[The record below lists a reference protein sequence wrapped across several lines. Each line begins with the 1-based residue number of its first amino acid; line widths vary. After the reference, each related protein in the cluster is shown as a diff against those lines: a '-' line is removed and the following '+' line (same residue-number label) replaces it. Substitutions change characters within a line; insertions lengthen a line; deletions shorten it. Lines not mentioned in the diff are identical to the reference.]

1 MRLPLSISKI
11 TPPRFPRVLHR
22 TRLIEHLQ
30 QHSDRKL
37 ILVLG
42 PAAQG
47 KSTLAVSWINTSKTP
62 SAWIN
67 LGAED
72 AEPASL
78 FHVLVHA
85 LGRALPGLD
94 FSPLLAYPA
103 MAMGPRE
110 ELPLYRDWAVSLFGL
125 VSAPVWIIFDGLD
138 QLPPAAPAYRFLQV
152 LVAEAPAEVHFLL
165 LSREAPPLSLEALKM
180 RQAAYILPGEELA
193 FTLKETRE
201 FLKTVRKLVLP
212 SQEVKK
218 IHQLTEGWAGGLVL
232 LCEGLARLP
241 EGDRTAYLSGKLT
254 EQFRGEVFR
263 YFGEQIFASLP
274 ASTQEFLVKSAILEV
289 VDPDFIKEFLG
300 VDKAREILEDLAA
313 RNLFIQPIYD
323 KKRGWLYRYHL
334 LFRDFLCSKF
344 RTLLNEEQQRAAYHR
359 AGRLSEQRGEPE
371 EAVRYFLNARAY
383 PQAVSV
389 TQRLGMALLKAG
401 KTGELSQWLAV
412 LPAELLQANP
422 WLLFY
427 SYMTRRFTG
436 EPDTIFAL
444 EQAYSLFQAQRDVRG
459 SLLALAFLIEASIT
473 RGHPSLPPIHDL
485 LAQGEDLARCLEPG
499 QHLPERANLWFQI
512 GFAHY
517 LRSGHPRQGV
527 WACQNAYLLARDLG
541 DLPLQIGALIHTH
554 GCLSALGEFNRA
566 EEIARR
572 VDALLA
578 KHPYPEYHG
587 IHLIHTTQI
596 YLMSGDL
603 PKAAEF
609 LRQAREEI
617 SRHGLN
623 FLYPAV
629 MLYDLMLKTYLGK
642 HSEAEEVAKNLVSV
656 ALAMGNLF
664 MHGDAL
670 VYQGI
675 NLYHWGDFSR
685 AREVLLKA
693 REVLSRDEAL
703 AVGHV
708 AIVKILLGLIAYH
721 LSQNGEAERELQEGL
736 DHYQEDENPFFMKEA
751 SMALALFTWQQGRTR
766 ESAKHLQAG
775 MGLAHKHG
783 LFFNWLL
790 NRQDLLRACSL
801 ALELGLEEVWDYA
814 ARLLITH
821 LPDLAGREL
830 ERLSRHANPKI
841 AANAWEVRRA
851 IHRAG
856 LPRLRIQTLGGFRV
870 WRGETLIK
878 DDEWE
883 GNQPKLL
890 LKAILAHGPKG
901 VPKDVLMEDLWP
913 NHRDAER
920 NFKVI
925 LHRLRKALEPNMD
938 KTLGA
943 SYAHLKANLISLDQE
958 LCQVDVEE
966 FLSLGKQGEKQE
978 KEGEVKEAL
987 ASYRQ
992 ALELY
997 EGDFLSEDLYFPW
1010 AERKREE
1017 LREKFLE
1024 ILYRMAGLYEKQGTF
1039 TKAIA
1044 HYKKII
1050 QTDPLAEQAYQ
1061 RLMLVYA
1068 QRGMRSAALKV
1079 YEDCQQALHKE
1090 LSAEPDKV
1098 TTAIYRKILGG
1109 SDMPA

>member
-1 MRLPLSISKI
+1 MRLPSSISKI
-11 TPPRFPRVLHR
+11 TPPRFPHVLHR

-30 QHSDRKL
+30 QHSDKKL

-47 KSTLAVSWINTSKTP
+47 KSTLAVSWVNISKTP

-85 LGRALPGLD
+85 LGRALPDLD

-103 MAMGPRE
+103 IAMGPRE
-110 ELPLYRDWAVSLFGL
+110 ELPLYRDWAVSLLGL
-125 VSAPVWIIFDGLD
+125 VSVPVWIIFDGLD
-138 QLPPAAPAYRFLQV
+138 QLPPAAPAYRF
-152 LVAEAPAEVHFLL
+152 PEVHFLL

-193 FTLKETRE
+193 FTLEETRE
-201 FLKTVRKLVLP
+201 FLKTVRKLVLT
-212 SQEVKK
+212 SQEVKQ
-218 IHQLTEGWAGGLVL
+218 IHQLTEGWVGGLVL

-241 EGDRTAYLSGKLT
+241 ESDRSAYLSGKLT
-254 EQFRGEVFR
+254 EQFKGEAFR
-263 YFGEQIFASLP
+263 YFGEQIFTSLP

-289 VDPDFIKEFLG
+289 VDPDFIKDFLG
-300 VDKAREILEDLAA
+300 VDKARAILEDLAG

-344 RTLLNEEQQRAAYHR
+344 KTLLHEERQRIAYRR
-359 AGRLSEQRGEPE
+359 AGELSEQRGELAD
-371 EAVRYFLNARAY
+371 AVKYYLNAGAY

-389 TQRLGMALLKAG
+389 IQRLGMVLLKAG
-401 KTGELSQWLAV
+401 KTGELSQWLAAV
-412 LPAELLQANP
+412 PADLLQAKP

-427 SYMTRRFTG
+427 SYMTRQFTG
-436 EPDTIFAL
+436 EPDVILDL

-459 SLLALAFLIEASIT
+459 SLLALAYLIQASVT
-473 RGHPSLPPIHDL
+473 RGHPSLPPIHHL
-485 LAQGEDLARCLEPG
+485 LAQGEDLAQSLAPG
-499 QHLPERANLWFQI
+499 QFLPERANLWFQI
-512 GFAHY
+512 GFVHF
-517 LRSGHPRQGV
+517 LRSGHPRKGV

-541 DLPLQIGALIHTH
+541 DLPLQIGALLHTH

-566 EEIARR
+566 EELMHQA
-572 VDALLA
+572 DALLA
-578 KHPYPEYHG
+578 KHPYPEYQA
-587 IHLIHTTQI
+587 IHLIMTTQF
-596 YLMSGDL
+596 YLFCGDWA
-603 PKAAEF
+603 KAAES
-609 LRQAREEI
+609 LVQAREEI
-617 SRHGLN
+617 VRHGLN
-623 FLYPAV
+623 FLYQPM
-629 MLYDLMLKTYLGK
+629 MLYDQILKTQLGK
-642 HSEAEEVAKNLVSV
+642 YADAEETAQNLVSV
-656 ALAMGNLF
+656 TSAMGNLF
-664 MHGDAL
+664 LHGAALMHR
-670 VYQGI
+670 GI
-675 NLYHWGDFSR
+675 SFYHWGNFPR
-685 AREVLLKA
+685 AREVLLEA

-703 AVGHV
+703 AIGHV
-708 AIVKILLGLIAYH
+708 AIIKIILGLISYH
-721 LSQNGEAERELQEGL
+721 LSQNGEAERELREGL
-736 DHYQEDENPFFMKEA
+736 DHFREDENFSFTKEA
-751 SMALALFTWQQGRTR
+751 FLALALFKWRQGRA
-766 ESAKHLQAG
+766 EEASYPLVAG
-775 MGLAHKHG
+775 MRLAREHG
-783 LFFNWLL
+783 LFFSWLL
-790 NRQDLLRACSL
+790 SPQDLLIACIL

-814 ARLLITH
+814 TRPLTTH
-821 LPDLAGREL
+821 LRDLAGPEL
-830 ERLSRHANPKI
+830 ERLSRHADPKI
-841 AANAWEVRRA
+841 AAKAWEVRRA

-856 LPRLRIQTLGGFRV
+856 LPRLRIQTLGDFRV
-870 WRGETLIK
+870 WRGETLIN
-878 DDEWE
+878 DDNWE

-913 NHRDAER
+913 DHRDAER

-958 LCQVDVEE
+958 LCQIDVEE

-987 ASYRQ
+987 ASYKQ

-997 EGDFLSEDLYFPW
+997 DGDFLAEDLYFPW

-1017 LREKFLE
+1017 LRERFLE
-1024 ILYRMAGLYEKQGTF
+1024 ILYRTAGLYEKQGTF

-1061 RLMLVYA
+1061 RLMLAYA

-1090 LSAEPDKV
+1090 LNAEPDKV
-1098 TTAIYRKILGG
+1098 TTAIYQKILGG
-1109 SDMPA
+1109 PDMPA